1 MVKMKT
7 KALTTSIGLT
17 VITLLILSLFNAI
30 SVISYDWNIT
40 NTQILNEDDNIGY
53 GLFNGTHGIE
63 SQLVQVD
70 YETDIRYVK
79 EGIGAE
85 TDSYGNNSYDWQ
97 RSSGYYDSFYT
108 FSFEDRE
115 WVNLPTYIQAFNNT
129 GFGPN
134 VTITSGVVNL
144 GILNLDEKTVLEIEK
159 EMIYVYA
166 VDLKA
171 GELYDLNFLA
181 TDKDLTYMVY
191 YEGIDVSGEKL
202 KVGFN
207 RNISPLYAVESGT
220 YLIYLYCDKDNNVI
234 MEPRKLAVSESSV
247 GTTLSDTFVNN
258 DGQFWNETRMDWQDT
273 KSKENVHSY
282 FYEISEGDY
291 RFKYVPFDNP
301 EDTYAIFVSSTKS
314 YSDSFTHSY
323 SVFGLGDPGED
334 FIDFYVAEDTNIL
347 VLIFS
352 DLGTGVEFDY
362 LLSLKSES
370 FPILTEGEV
379 YNYQGDLVT
388 FGINIEETLLVYLNS
403 TDTLSDPLTV
413 ARYEENKEVY
423 IFSYGL
429 ENLGVDSMKII
440 LEPGYYV
447 FYLMEED
454 TYDFEIQLNV
464 VSIDSFNYQINPDY
478 TFDLEQADGSP
489 SNYKVFNISTNLWDF
504 TNFNFT
510 FLTQENY
517 TVDLTHLLYFGK
529 SQYVFTGGTT
539 TLGNQQDINGTYQA
553 YFTNNTQRITF
564 LGQKE
569 TNDRYILLYVSELY
583 DNTNYTVND
592 EGDVVVN
599 QTLVSFQIK
608 HDPGYPDE
616 FDEIGV
622 DEIDFTLDSIGR
634 GEISK
639 EFDYVT
645 SSTYLYILKGK
656 LPLYTWYNLNIT
668 IINGTI
674 DSANYEMNNPEP
686 NRNYELED
694 GVLLLNRYY
703 QNYPGSPT
711 FYYSYVQ
718 PNASIPLLV
727 FDTQFGVL
735 SEDFLFMFCIEY
747 YELNGTVTFEFIPH
761 NCTSLSPLE
770 YGEFEGLKKLST
782 GAIVAIS
789 VTAGVLGVGAT
800 AFVVLRTVKKPKI

>member
-7 KALTTSIGLT
+7 KTLFTSIGFI

-30 SVISYDWNIT
+30 SVLGYDWNRT
-40 NTQILNEDDNIGY
+40 NTMILNEDDNIGY

-79 EGIGAE
+79 EGIGAT
-85 TDSYGNNSYDWQ
+85 TDSYDNDSYDWQ

-108 FSFEDRE
+108 FSLEDRE

-144 GILNLDEKTVLEIEK
+144 GSLNLDEKTILEVEK
-159 EMIYVYA
+159 EMVYVYA

-171 GELYDLNFLA
+171 GELYDLNIL
-181 TDKDLTYMVY
+181 TTENGLTYMVY
-191 YEGIDVSGEKL
+191 YEGIDISSETL
-202 KVGFN
+202 SSGFN
-207 RNISPLYAVESGT
+207 RYISPLYAVESGT
-220 YLIYLYCDKDNNVI
+220 YLIYLYGNKDNNVI
-234 MEPRKLAVSESSV
+234 IEPRKLAVYGSSA
-247 GTTLSDTFVNN
+247 GATLSDTFVNN
-258 DGQFWNETRMDWQDT
+258 DEQFWNETRMQWQDT

-301 EDTYAIFVSSTKS
+301 EDTYAIFISSAKS
-314 YSDSFTHSY
+314 HSASFTQSY
-323 SVFGLGDPGED
+323 SVFGLGDPGDE
-334 FIDFYVAEDTNIL
+334 FIDFHVAEDTNIL
-347 VLIFS
+347 VLILS

-370 FPILTEGEV
+370 FPILTPGEV
-379 YNYQGDLVT
+379 YNYLGDLVT
-388 FGINIEETLLVYLNS
+388 FGINIEETQLVYLNS

-413 ARYEENKEVY
+413 ARYEENNEVF

-429 ENLGVDSMKII
+429 ENLGIDSEKII

-464 VSIDSFNYQINPDY
+464 VPIESFNHQTGPDY
-478 TFDLEQADGSP
+478 AAFNLEQANGST
-489 SNYKVFNISTNLWDF
+489 SNYKVFNISTNLWEF

-510 FLTQENY
+510 FLTEENY
-517 TVDLTHLLYFGK
+517 TVDLTYLLYFGR
-529 SQYVFTGGTT
+529 SQSVFTGATA

-553 YFTNNTQRITF
+553 YFANDSQRITF

-569 TNDRYILLYVSELY
+569 TNDRYILLYVNELY
-583 DNTNYTVND
+583 NNTGYVGMK
-592 EGDVVVN
+592 GDVVVN

-608 HDPGYPDE
+608 YDPDYPDD
-616 FDEIGV
+616 FNTINVHEIPLTSGV
-622 DEIDFTLDSIGR
+622 DEYFR
-634 GEISK
+634 
-639 EFDYVT
+639 EFDHT
-645 SSTYLYILKGK
+645 TFSTDLYILKGK

-668 IINGTI
+668 IVNGTK
-674 DSANYEMNNPEP
+674 DTALYVMNNFEP
-686 NRNYELED
+686 TRSMFLDD

-703 QNYPGSPT
+703 QNYPGSST
-711 FYYSYVQ
+711 YYYSYYQ
-718 PNASIPLLV
+718 PNVSIPLRV

-735 SEDFLFMFCIEY
+735 SEDFLFMFSIRHIG
-747 YELNGTVTFEFIPH
+747 LNGTVHFEFIPY
-761 NCTSLSPLE
+761 NCTSLLPLE

>member
-7 KALTTSIGLT
+7 KALFISIGFT

-30 SVISYDWNIT
+30 SILGYDWNRT

-53 GLFNGTHGIE
+53 GLFYGDHGIE

-79 EGIGAE
+79 EGIGAI
-85 TDSYGNNSYDWQ
+85 TDSYDNNSFNWQ

-115 WVNLPTYIQAFNNT
+115 WVNLTTYIQAFNNT
-129 GFGPN
+129 GFGSN

-144 GILNLDEKTVLEIEK
+144 GILNLDEKTLLEIEK
-159 EMIYVYA
+159 EMVYVYA

-171 GELYDLNFLA
+171 GELYDLNFFA
-181 TDKDLTYMVY
+181 TEKDLHYMVY
-191 YEGIDVSGEKL
+191 YEGIDISGEKL
-202 KVGFN
+202 KAGFN

-220 YLIYLYCDKDNNVI
+220 FLIYLYCDKDNNVI
-234 MEPRKLAVSESSV
+234 MEPRKLAVSGGSV
-247 GTTLSDTFVNN
+247 ETTLLDTFVNN
-258 DGQFWNETRMDWQDT
+258 DKQFWNETRMDWQDT

-301 EDTYAIFVSSTKS
+301 EDTYAIFISSTKS
-314 YSDSFTHSY
+314 YSDSFTQSY
-323 SVFGLGDPGED
+323 SVFGLGDPGEKY
-334 FIDFYVAEDTNIL
+334 IDFHVAEDTNIL

-370 FPILTEGEV
+370 FPILTPGEV
-379 YNYQGDLVT
+379 YNYLGDLVT
-388 FGINIEETLLVYLNS
+388 FGINIEETQLVYLNS

-413 ARYEENKEVY
+413 ARYEENNEVH

-429 ENLGVDSMKII
+429 ENLGVDSEKII

-464 VSIDSFNYQINPDY
+464 VPIESFDHQTGPDY
-478 TFDLEQADGSP
+478 AAFDLEQVDGSTY
-489 SNYKVFNISTNLWDF
+489 NYKVFNISTNLWEF

-517 TVDLTHLLYFGK
+517 TVDLTYLLYFGK
-529 SQYVFTGGTT
+529 SQYVFTGGTAR
-539 TLGNQQDINGTYQA
+539 LGNQQDINGTYQA
-553 YFTNNTQRITF
+553 YFTNNIQKITF

-583 DNTNYTVND
+583 NNTGYTVDD
-592 EGDVVVN
+592 EGDVVAN
-599 QTLVSFQIK
+599 QTLVNFQIK
-608 HDPGYPDE
+608 YDPGYPDE
-616 FDEIGV
+616 FEEIGV
-622 DEIDFTLDSIGR
+622 DEITFTLDSIGS
-634 GEISK
+634 GEITK

-645 SSTYLYILKGK
+645 SSTDLYILKVK
-656 LPLYTWYNLNIT
+656 LPLYTWYNLKIT

-686 NRNYELED
+686 NRNDELVD

-711 FYYSYVQ
+711 YYYSYVQ
-718 PNASIPLLV
+718 PNVSIPLRV

-735 SEDFLFMFCIEY
+735 SEDFLFMFSIRHVG
-747 YELNGTVTFEFIPH
+747 LNGSVHFEFIPH

-800 AFVVLRTVKKPKI
+800 AFVILRTVKKPK